1 MDDDTPMTLG
11 DFETLLDQYGSNL
24 ADWPV
29 DRREAAED
37 LLLQSPDAQ
46 DEMRRAIGLAQL
58 LDLVPAPAPSAAL
71 EARVA
76 ALPQA
81 ETAHWIWMVVARPV
95 WRPAVLAAAM
105 LGGIYLGGAALPTST
120 AFGDSVFSLNSIA
133 GGGETLG
140 VIESLE
146 E

>member
-1 MDDDTPMTLG
+1 MDNDTSMTLG
-11 DFETLLDQYGSNL
+11 DFELLLDQYGTNL

-37 LLLQSPDAQ
+37 LLARSPEAQ
-46 DEMRRAIGLAQL
+46 DEMRRAIGLALL
-58 LDLVPAPAPSAAL
+58 LDLIPAPAPSAAL

-95 WRPAVLAAAM
+95 WRPAMLAAAM

-120 AFGDSVFSLNSIA
+120 AYGDSVFDLNSIA

>member
-1 MDDDTPMTLG
+1 MMHFQKPENAL
-11 DFETLLDQYGSNL
+11 
-24 ADWPV
+24 
-29 DRREAAED
+29 
-37 LLLQSPDAQ
+37 
-46 DEMRRAIGLAQL
+46 RRAVGLERL
-58 LDLVPAPAPSAAL
+58 LDLDPAPLPSDAL
-71 EARVA
+71 EARIA
-76 ALPQA
+76 TLPRA

-105 LGGIYLGGAALPTST
+105 LGGVYLGAAALPTST
-120 AFGDSVFSLNSIA
+120 AYGDSGFDLNSIA

>member
-1 MDDDTPMTLG
+1 MDDNTPMTLG
-11 DFETLLDQYGSNL
+11 DFESLLDRCGSNR
-24 ADWPV
+24 ADWPA
-29 DRREAAED
+29 DRRDAAER
-37 LLLQSPDAQ
+37 LLAQSPAAQ
-46 DEMRRAIGLAQL
+46 DAMRRANGLAQL
-58 LDLVPAPAPSAAL
+58 LDLVAAPAPSEAL

-76 ALPQA
+76 ALPKS

-120 AFGDSVFSLNSIA
+120 AYGDSVFDLNSVA